1 MRGLDFD
8 TVWEVRINDYPVLK
22 KFTDISSTA
31 CVDVSWYD
39 ESAKEMVIDSRDDL
53 YGLYIVSQNV
63 TFKDKTIK
71 LGADIVVNKGDASKW
86 ADGTAAPPKNVW
98 KSIPKFEGTLDGCN
112 HSIKG
117 LYMNGAGANFFIKTA
132 SNCTIKDVRFVG
144 GYIKS
149 TGACNATVAETF
161 SGTMSGVYSDTIF
174 DVGKSGEDSLTG
186 GLIMCGA
193 KGDATIENCWFAGQ
207 ITADGAKLGGIAAY
221 ASAHQN
227 VKVSIKNCLVT
238 GTINCGF
245 NYNSKAGGFVGE
257 HNTANVTLNISDSVF
272 AGDILYQGAQELPYW
287 GLGSTG
293 VLLGICNQTSNS
305 ITTSDIYSV
314 KRTGIYRGDQS
325 TNPVELYDIENTKG
339 TVNKTDYSDYTRFT
353 SGLSERLDEGQI
365 KGENARTNMTGLD
378 FNTVWA
384 ARENDYPVLQKFT
397 DISKTVIIEK

>member
-1 MRGLDFD
+1 MPGLDFD
-8 TVWEVRINDYPVLK
+8 TVWMTRENDYPILRNFK
-22 KFTDISSTA
+22 DMSTSQ
-31 CVDVSWYD
+31 CFEVNWYGD
-39 ESAKEMVIDSRDDL
+39 NIIIDSFEDL
-53 YGLYIVSQNV
+53 YEFNTVAQKE
-63 TFKDKTIK
+63 TFSGKTIK
-71 LGADIVVNKGDASKW
+71 LGADIVVNEGDASKW
-86 ADGTAAPPKNVW
+86 ADGTEPLPQNVW
-98 KSIPKFEGTLDGCN
+98 TAIPKFEGTFDGCN

-117 LYMNGAGANFFIKTA
+117 LYMNGASANFFIKTA
-132 SNCTIKDVRFVG
+132 NNCTIKDVRFVG

-149 TGACNATVAETF
+149 TGACNATIAETF

-193 KGDATIENCWFAGQ
+193 KGDATIENCWFAGS
-207 ITADGAKLGGIAAY
+207 ITAAGAKLGGIAAY
-221 ASAHQN
+221 ASANQN
-227 VKVSIKNCLVT
+227 VKVNIKNCLVT

-272 AGDILYQGAQELPYW
+272 AGDILYQGAKELPYW

-325 TNPVELYDIENTKG
+325 TTPVELYDIENTKG
-339 TVNKTDYSDYTRFT
+339 TVNETYYSNYTRFA
-353 SGLSERLDEGQI
+353 SGLSVRLNEEQI
-365 KGENARTNMTGLD
+365 KGVNAYTNMQGLD
-378 FNTVWA
+378 FKSVWV
-384 ARENDYPVLQKFT
+384 ARENDYPILQKFT